1 MTQVGQ
7 SGRCISWLSPV
18 SPGCRDGHV
27 TCTSPIRQN
36 WGFCLGLLER
46 DVFSEHWTLWIYTLN
61 LVDLQYSTFVNV
73 TLHHNGFSL
82 TSKKSLA

>member
-18 SPGCRDGHV
+18 SPGCRDGH
-27 TCTSPIRQN
+27 SPAPVQSDKTGVFA
-36 WGFCLGLLER
+36 WDSWKEMF
-46 DVFSEHWTLWIYTLN
+46 FSEHWALWIYTLN

-73 TLHHNGFSL
+73 TLHHRGFSL